1 MGRRPRR
8 ERETGEWLSMLRRM
22 IAAAGRRVA
31 DADEV
36 ELGML
41 VGLHHDLED
50 AIAEAV
56 AGQRARG
63 RSWAYIA
70 SAMGIT
76 RQAAQ
81 QRWGEKVSA

>member
-1 MGRRPRR
+1 MARRKRQ
-8 ERETGEWLSMLRRM
+8 ERETGEWLKMLRRM

-41 VGLHHDLED
+41 IELRHDLD
-50 AIAEAV
+50 KAIATAV
-56 AGQRARG
+56 TGQRSRG
-63 RSWAYIA
+63 VSWAYIA
-70 SAMGIT
+70 AATGTT

-81 QRWGEKVSA
+81 QRWGQKVSA

>member
-1 MGRRPRR
+1 MGRRTRR
-8 ERETGEWLSMLRRM
+8 ERETSEWLTMLRRM

-41 VGLHHDLED
+41 LGLHHDLEN

-56 AGQRARG
+56 SGQRARG

-81 QRWGEKVSA
+81 QRWGEKASA

>member
-1 MGRRPRR
+1 MAV
-8 ERETGEWLSMLRRM
+8 ETAEWLGMLRRM

-36 ELGML
+36 ELGTL
-41 VGLHHDLED
+41 LGLRADLEK

-56 AGQRARG
+56 SGQRRRG
-63 RSWAYIA
+63 VSWAFIA
-70 SAMGIT
+70 SASGTT

-81 QRWGEKVSA
+81 QRWGNRVA

>member
-1 MGRRPRR
+1 MSRRPRR
-8 ERETGEWLSMLRRM
+8 ERETAEWLAMLRRM
-22 IAAAGRRVA
+22 MRAAARRVA

-41 VGLHHDLED
+41 IELRHDLDE
-50 AIAEAV
+50 AITSAV

-63 RSWAYIA
+63 VSWAYIG
-70 SAMGIT
+70 SATGMT